1 MKCNKSP
8 FLIVQLNSKF
18 HVLLLYCTNFRFDIP
33 LIKKLIIQ
41 FAIIFLIVPV
51 SYSVLPDIS
60 NPDPASTEIH
70 IQMNNYYSWLY
81 GMLGNEVSKPEY
93 EVFKQA
99 LTGFFNLKGEN
110 KVSKNL
116 LTIIDFSLSSN
127 LERMWVLDINKM
139 EVVHRSLVAHGRNS
153 GDEFARYFSN
163 KPSSYQSSLGFYLTD
178 NMYHGKHGLSLY
190 LEGLEPGINDKA
202 RERAIVMHSADY
214 VSEDFIRNYGR
225 LGRSLGC
232 PSIPLENHKEII
244 EKLSGRSCL
253 YIHYPDA
260 EYLQT
265 SHLLNPESAL
275 TAIVMHLNKFP
286 GIPESL

>member
-1 MKCNKSP
+1 
-8 FLIVQLNSKF
+8 
-18 HVLLLYCTNFRFDIP
+18 
-33 LIKKLIIQ
+33 
-41 FAIIFLIVPV
+41 
-51 SYSVLPDIS
+51 
-60 NPDPASTEIH
+60 
-70 IQMNNYYSWLY
+70 MNNYYSWLY

-178 NMYHGKHGLSLY
+178 NIYHGKHGLSLY